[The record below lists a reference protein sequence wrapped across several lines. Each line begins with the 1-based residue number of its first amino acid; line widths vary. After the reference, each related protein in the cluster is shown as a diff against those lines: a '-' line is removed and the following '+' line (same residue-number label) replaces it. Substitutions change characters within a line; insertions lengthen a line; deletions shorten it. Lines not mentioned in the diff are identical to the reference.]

1 MPSREEEEPFMAQG
15 GFRGWVNA
23 WVGLPQANPSL
34 SAKVFARAKGIVFIE
49 RDWRATLAHPLSL
62 AADSNGEAVAGDTL
76 KRKGD

>member
-1 MPSREEEEPFMAQG
+1 MVLLSLFLL
-15 GFRGWVNA
+15 FA

-34 SAKVFARAKGIVFIE
+34 SAKVFARAKGTVFVE

-76 KRKGD
+76 KGKGD

>member
-1 MPSREEEEPFMAQG
+1 MGKRLG
-15 GFRGWVNA
+15 GIAAGK
-23 WVGLPQANPSL
+23 SL
-34 SAKVFARAKGIVFIE
+34 SFRKGVCKGKGYGFFVE

>member
-1 MPSREEEEPFMAQG
+1 MVLLSLFLL
-15 GFRGWVNA
+15 FA

-34 SAKVFARAKGIVFIE
+34 SAKVFARASGYNLGE

-76 KRKGD
+76 KGKGD

>member
-1 MPSREEEEPFMAQG
+1 MAQG

-49 RDWRATLAHPLSL
+49 RDWRATLAHPLLL
-62 AADSNGEAVAGDTL
+62 AARALANSKVPRTL
-76 KRKGD
+76 LEFFLSTQAT